1 MKIWST
7 ILIGGLLL
15 TLLTAGGLLLHRRKP
30 SGIQQTQ
37 RSAGDASILYLL
49 LWLAGFSV
57 LAYIAFIFRK

>member
-1 MKIWST
+1 MKTWST

-15 TLLTAGGLLLHRRKP
+15 TLLAAGGLLLHRRKSSAEP
-30 SGIQQTQ
+30 QKQQPT
-37 RSAGDASILYLL
+37 GDAGILYLL